1 MCLHG
6 REVGWG
12 ERTVTGMLGDQGSGP
27 SSQDHFLI
35 WDKNLTFLQLHFFIH
50 KMETITAM

>member
-27 SSQDHFLI
+27 SSQEHFLI